1 MSAPNSEQPSML
13 AGHAQY
19 VKGYVAETIGSVTG
33 SKEWTESGKQNEQAG
48 IATMK
53 AANANKTSEPAP
65 TSIGGKIEELAG
77 KATGCEGMVGEG
89 KERQEK
95 AA

>member
-1 MSAPNSEQPSML
+1 ML

-33 SKEWTESGKQNEQAG
+33 SKEWTESGKQNEEAG

-53 AANANKTSEPAP
+53 VCFLPLLYPLHLFLSQSCGYSYLVLFHFLLRYTHIRTYCLIDQP
-65 TSIGGKIEELAG
+65 TSG
-77 KATGCEGMVGEG
+77 
-89 KERQEK
+89 
-95 AA
+95 

>member
-33 SKEWTESGKQNEQAG
+33 SKEWTESGKQDEQAG

-53 AANANKTSEPAP
+53 VCFPLPIYLCCSFLNLVLWVLGWGMLC
-65 TSIGGKIEELAG
+65 GGYG
-77 KATGCEGMVGEG
+77 WY
-89 KERQEK
+89 ERLEWET
-95 AA
+95 

>member
-1 MSAPNSEQPSML
+1 
-13 AGHAQY
+13 
-19 VKGYVAETIGSVTG
+19 
-33 SKEWTESGKQNEQAG
+33 
-48 IATMK
+48 MK
-53 AANANKTSEPAP
+53 AANANKTSEPAA

-95 AA
+95 AV